1 MDLRFTQQISKG
13 LWGLLFSFVLANG
26 FVLIFYFARFGW
38 ENWFNL
44 SKDQQ
49 DWAHF
54 GTYYGGL
61 MGPFVGLLAFI
72 GICFTILLQKKQLEL
87 AKQQVEI
94 QEMQRVLASVS
105 AQIDQMLTIVPTYF
119 DAESKLAF
127 PGAPQSLGNHI
138 AKLGAE
144 FLTRN
149 TAGYTSAPSGA
160 FKSVMQDIA
169 LSVKA
174 VALEFQS
181 LGWTLEKFKE
191 AGGSETMVDFY
202 KFRYRMT
209 IVYLEAMN
217 AIDATSRIRK
227 VIDIAELTQQVNAG
241 QTGAD

>member
-1 MDLRFTQQISKG
+1 MDLRFTQKISKW
-13 LWGLLFSFVLANG
+13 LRRLLFLVVLANC
-26 FVLIFYFARFGW
+26 FALIIYFARFGW
-38 ENWFNL
+38 ENWFNF

-54 GTYYGGL
+54 GTFYGGL

-72 GICFTILLQKKQLEL
+72 GIFFTIQLQKEQLEL

-119 DAESKLAF
+119 DAESRLAF
-127 PGAPQSLGNHI
+127 PGAPRSLGNHI
-138 AKLGAE
+138 AELGAE
-144 FLTRN
+144 FLNRN
-149 TAGYTSAPSGA
+149 MAGCTSAPSGA

-169 LSVKA
+169 LSVNA

-191 AGGSETMVDFY
+191 AGGSETMVEFY

-209 IVYLEAMN
+209 IIYLEAMD
-217 AIDATSRIRK
+217 AIDATSRIRN
-227 VIDIAELTQQVNAG
+227 VINTVELTQQVKTDIAK
-241 QTGAD
+241 AA